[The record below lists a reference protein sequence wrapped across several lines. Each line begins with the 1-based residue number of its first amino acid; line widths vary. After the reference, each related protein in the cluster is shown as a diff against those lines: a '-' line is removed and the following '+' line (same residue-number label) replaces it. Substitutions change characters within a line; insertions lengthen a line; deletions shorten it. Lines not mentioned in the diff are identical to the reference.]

1 MYLISP
7 SKVFCHQCRFEL
19 DSIPWVRCASGNV
32 YRNSRTIVLETFGG
46 EAFSVADILVLVRI
60 QQSFLWVLGIQFVM
74 CLENLKFEPEWR
86 ENVRSSPS
94 YHNPATELSGLGENR
109 PLQHLTRFTDFHRI
123 NFSKCENIVA
133 FISLHKS
140 TAQDL
145 KLTQPMFP
153 HCVTFSRECSCKQA
167 RALLCNSI
175 GFTCF
180 VNNKKALTNKG
191 FQDFQ

>member
-1 MYLISP
+1 MLNDIHASCSSLW
-7 SKVFCHQCRFEL
+7 SKQNCRNFGGKLKYKSDYKKQGDSQREQTMSTMSTQHASAVGMIWVM
-19 DSIPWVRCASGNV
+19 DSIPWFRCASGNV

-123 NFSKCENIVA
+123 NFSKCENCLI
-133 FISLHKS
+133 
-140 TAQDL
+140 
-145 KLTQPMFP
+145 
-153 HCVTFSRECSCKQA
+153 
-167 RALLCNSI
+167 
-175 GFTCF
+175 
-180 VNNKKALTNKG
+180 
-191 FQDFQ
+191 

>member
-1 MYLISP
+1 MQVVPSVGQIWNRFWWHLLVVKFWTNTSGTTYNWPNLKPMQVAFYLAGEITQD
-7 SKVFCHQCRFEL
+7 KE
-19 DSIPWVRCASGNV
+19 SIPWVRCASGNV

-46 EAFSVADILVLVRI
+46 ETFSVADILVLVRI

-123 NFSKCENIVA
+123 NFSKCENCLI
-133 FISLHKS
+133 
-140 TAQDL
+140 
-145 KLTQPMFP
+145 
-153 HCVTFSRECSCKQA
+153 
-167 RALLCNSI
+167 
-175 GFTCF
+175 
-180 VNNKKALTNKG
+180 
-191 FQDFQ
+191 